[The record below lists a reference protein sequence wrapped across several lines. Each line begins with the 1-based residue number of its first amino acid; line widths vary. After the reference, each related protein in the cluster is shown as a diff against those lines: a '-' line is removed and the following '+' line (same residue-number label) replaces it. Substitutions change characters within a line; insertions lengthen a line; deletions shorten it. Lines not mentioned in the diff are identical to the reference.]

1 MLYLPYISSSAR
13 QGETTSPLLLANSDT
28 PPVRERLRHL
38 VIGSPEGV
46 RSVIHRLHVL
56 GYSEQA
62 LWSQLV
68 TIPESGMMITPAQ
81 GESFSLLRRDGPELR
96 G

>member
-1 MLYLPYISSSAR
+1 MLYLPYVSSAR
-13 QGETTSPLLLANSDT
+13 QGEATSPLLLTNPAAR
-28 PPVRERLRHL
+28 PERLRHL
-38 VIGSPEGV
+38 VIGSPERV

-56 GYSEQA
+56 NYAEQA

-81 GESFSLLRRDGPELR
+81 GEVFSLLRRDGPELR

>member
-1 MLYLPYISSSAR
+1 MLYLPYVSSAHR
-13 QGETTSPLLLANSDT
+13 GEATSPLLLAN
-28 PPVRERLRHL
+28 PAARPERLRHL
-38 VIGSPEGV
+38 VIGSPAGV
-46 RSVIHRLHVL
+46 RSVIHSLHVL
-56 GYSEQA
+56 GYAEQA

-81 GESFSLLRRDGPELR
+81 GEVFSLLRRDGPEVR